1 MIKNLFNSIKYDDI
15 ALILVQL
22 FGWLIVFISPVKSI
36 MTGIVFLCFSDL
48 VTALWFVIKS
58 KQAITS
64 IGLRKTINK
73 LLAYEIAV
81 VLSYVVENVFQL
93 GVPVVRLIAGLIA
106 VTEFKSNL
114 ENLYKI
120 TGLDFWQ
127 KIVDY
132 MNFKKKEE
140 LKTQT

>member
-140 LKTQT
+140 PKTQT

>member
-48 VTALWFVIKS
+48 FTALWFVIKS

-140 LKTQT
+140 PKTQT

>member
-1 MIKNLFNSIKYDDI
+1 M
-15 ALILVQL
+15 A
-22 FGWLIVFISPVKSI
+22 
-36 MTGIVFLCFSDL
+36 GIVFLCFSDL

-58 KQAITS
+58 KQSITS

-93 GVPVVRLIAGLIA
+93 GVPVVRLIVGLIA

-127 KIVDY
+127 KVVDY

-140 LKTQT
+140 VSKTQT